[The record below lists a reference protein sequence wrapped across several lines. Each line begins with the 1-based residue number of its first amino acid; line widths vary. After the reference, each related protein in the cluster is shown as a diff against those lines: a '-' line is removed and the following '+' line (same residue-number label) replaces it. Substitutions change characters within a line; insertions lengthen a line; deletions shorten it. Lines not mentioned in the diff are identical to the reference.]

1 LSLLSP
7 GDQLMADKGC
17 DVQDVFDTADVVNIP
32 TFSRKTNQL
41 SMTTVL
47 RDRKIASK
55 RVHVERVI
63 GSAKT
68 LKIHKNPMQACR
80 KQNSRYIPLDKY

>member
-1 LSLLSP
+1 
-7 GDQLMADKGC
+7 MADKGF
-17 DVQDVFDTADVVNIP
+17 DVQHSFVTADVVNIP

-55 RVHVERVI
+55 RVHVERVT
-63 GSAKT
+63 GYF
-68 LKIHKNPMQACR
+68 R
-80 KQNSRYIPLDKY
+80 QNIQKFV